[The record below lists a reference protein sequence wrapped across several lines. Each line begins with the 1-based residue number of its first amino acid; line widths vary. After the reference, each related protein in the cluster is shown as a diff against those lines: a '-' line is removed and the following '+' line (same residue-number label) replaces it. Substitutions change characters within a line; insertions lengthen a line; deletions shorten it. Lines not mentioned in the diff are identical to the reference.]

1 MKVQAF
7 GHYPQGEIFWFVGI
21 SRQTRKNSLGALS
34 VSVVRKS
41 ERNFTAMPIDF
52 SKIPSPCYV
61 IDELLLRN
69 NLALIKQVKEAAKID
84 VLVAFKA
91 FSNWGVFPIFKEYG
105 FGASASSVNEARLAF
120 EELGVKAH
128 TYSPAYEDK
137 SIADILKYSSHISFN
152 SINQL
157 QKYMKVAN
165 QTGVSIGLRVN
176 PEFSDSLYDIYNPCV
191 PGSRFGITA
200 EQLGHGAPRE
210 VEGFHFHTLFE
221 ADSFALER
229 VLVVFVEKFGKF
241 FSQLKWVNMGGGH
254 LITRK
259 DYDVHHLIKLLVDFK
274 SNYDVDVI
282 LEPGSAFTYQ
292 TGYLVSTILDI
303 VENRGI
309 KTAILDVSFTCHMP
323 DCLEM
328 PYKPV
333 ILGATDERIGK
344 PTYRMG
350 GISCLAGD
358 YMGNWSFDKELKPGD
373 KIIFDDM
380 IHYTTVKTT
389 MFNGVSHPSIGI
401 WSEKS
406 GFRLIRE
413 FNYQDYKNRLS

>member
-1 MKVQAF
+1 M
-7 GHYPQGEIFWFVGI
+7 
-21 SRQTRKNSLGALS
+21 
-34 VSVVRKS
+34 
-41 ERNFTAMPIDF
+41 
-52 SKIPSPCYV
+52 
-61 IDELLLRN
+61 IDEHLLRN
-69 NLALIKQVKEAAKID
+69 NLQLIKQVKEAAKVDI
-84 VLVAFKA
+84 LVSFKA

-105 FGASASSVNEARLAF
+105 FGAAASSLNEARLAF

-128 TYSPAYEDK
+128 TYSPAYEEET
-137 SIADILKYSSHISFN
+137 IADILKYSSHISFN
-152 SINQL
+152 STNEL
-157 QKYMKVAN
+157 QKYFKAASEKA
-165 QTGVSIGLRVN
+165 VSIGLRIN
-176 PEFSDSLYDIYNPCV
+176 PEVSNSAHDIYNPCQ

-200 EQLGHGAPRE
+200 EQLGDGLPRG
-210 VEGFHFHTLFE
+210 VEGFHFHALFE
-221 ADSFALER
+221 ADSFALEK
-229 VLVVFVEKFGKF
+229 VLAVFIKKFGKF
-241 FSQLKWVNMGGGH
+241 LPRLKWVNMGGGH
-254 LITRK
+254 LITK
-259 DYDVHHLIKLLVDFK
+259 KEYNIDHLVKLLIDFK
-274 SNYDVDVI
+274 NKYNVEII

-303 VENRGI
+303 VESNGI

-328 PYKPV
+328 PYQPV
-333 ILGATDERIGK
+333 ILAATDEVAGR

-389 MFNGVSHPSIGI
+389 MFNGVNHPSIGI
-401 WSEKS
+401 WNDKS
-406 GFRLIRE
+406 GFKLIKE

>member
-1 MKVQAF
+1 
-7 GHYPQGEIFWFVGI
+7 
-21 SRQTRKNSLGALS
+21 
-34 VSVVRKS
+34 
-41 ERNFTAMPIDF
+41 MPIDF
-52 SKIPSPCYV
+52 GKIPSPCYV

-69 NLALIKQVKEAAKID
+69 NLELIKKVKEAAAID

-105 FGASASSVNEARLAF
+105 FGASASSMNEARLAF

-128 TYSPAYEDK
+128 TYSPAFEDK
-137 SIADILKYSSHISFN
+137 QIADILKYSSHISFN
-152 SINQL
+152 SLNQL
-157 QKYMKVAN
+157 RKYFKIASQN
-165 QTGVSIGLRVN
+165 GVSIGLRVN
-176 PEFSDSLYDIYNPCV
+176 PEFSDSPYDIYNPCK

-200 EQLGHGAPRE
+200 EQLGDGLPE
-210 VEGFHFHTLFE
+210 GVEGFHFHTLFE
-221 ADSFALER
+221 ADSFALEN
-229 VLVVFVEKFGKF
+229 VLTVFVKKFGRFLSK
-241 FSQLKWVNMGGGH
+241 LKWVNMGGGH
-254 LITRK
+254 LITK
-259 DYDVHHLIKLLVDFK
+259 KNYDIHHLIKILIDFK
-274 SNYDVDVI
+274 NEFEVEII

-303 VENRGI
+303 VENNGI

-328 PYKPV
+328 PYKPA
-333 ILGATDERIGK
+333 ILGATDETVGK

-358 YMGNWSFDKELKPGD
+358 FMGNWSFDKELKPGD

-389 MFNGVSHPSIGI
+389 MFNGVHHPCIGI
-401 WSEKS
+401 WSETS
-406 GFRLIRE
+406 GFKLIKE

>member
-1 MKVQAF
+1 
-7 GHYPQGEIFWFVGI
+7 
-21 SRQTRKNSLGALS
+21 
-34 VSVVRKS
+34 
-41 ERNFTAMPIDF
+41 MPINF
-52 SKIPSPCYV
+52 NQIPSPCYV
-61 IDELLLRN
+61 IDEVFLRN
-69 NLALIKQVKEAAKID
+69 NLQLIKKVKEAAGIEI
-84 VLVAFKA
+84 LVSFKA

-105 FGASASSVNEARLAF
+105 FGASASSLNEARLAS

-128 TYSPAYEDK
+128 TYSPAYEEK
-137 SIADILKYSSHISFN
+137 TISDILRYSSHISFN

-157 QKYMKVAN
+157 RKYSKIASQN
-165 QTGVSIGLRVN
+165 KVSIGLRIN
-176 PEFSDSLYDIYNPCV
+176 PEFSDSPYDLYNPCN
-191 PGSRFGITA
+191 PGSRFGITS
-200 EQLGHGAPRE
+200 EQLGDTLPKK
-210 VEGFHFHTLFE
+210 VEGLHFHTLFE
-221 ADSFALER
+221 ADSFALEK
-229 VLVVFVEKFGKF
+229 VLAVFLNKFGKF
-241 FSQLKWVNMGGGH
+241 LPKLKWVNMGGGH
-254 LITRK
+254 LITKRN
-259 DYDVHHLIKLLVDFK
+259 YDIDHLIKILIDIK
-274 SNYDVDVI
+274 NKYDVKII

-303 VENRGI
+303 VENNRI

-333 ILGATDERIGK
+333 ILGATDEVAGK

-358 YMGNWSFDKELKPGD
+358 FMGNWSFDKELKPGD

-389 MFNGVSHPSIGI
+389 MFNGVNHPSIGI
-401 WSEKS
+401 WKEKS
-406 GFRLIRE
+406 EFKLIKE

>member
-1 MKVQAF
+1 
-7 GHYPQGEIFWFVGI
+7 
-21 SRQTRKNSLGALS
+21 
-34 VSVVRKS
+34 
-41 ERNFTAMPIDF
+41 MPIDF
-52 SKIPSPCYV
+52 SKIQTPCYV

-69 NLALIKQVKEAAKID
+69 NLALIKQVRDAAAVDI
-84 VLVAFKA
+84 LVSFKA

-105 FGASASSVNEARLAF
+105 FGASASSLNEARLAF

-128 TYSPAYEDK
+128 TYSPAYEEK
-137 SIADILKYSSHISFN
+137 TIADVLKYSSHISFN
-152 SINQL
+152 SINL
-157 QKYMKVAN
+157 LRKYSKVAG
-165 QTGVSIGLRVN
+165 QKSVSIGLRVN
-176 PEFSDSLYDIYNPCV
+176 PEFSDSSHDIYNPCKL
-191 PGSRFGITA
+191 GSRFGITA
-200 EQLGHGAPRE
+200 EQLGNALPQE
-210 VEGFHFHTLFE
+210 VEGLHFHTLFE
-221 ADSFALER
+221 ADSLALEK
-229 VLVVFVEKFGKF
+229 VLAVFIKKFGRFLPK
-241 FSQLKWVNMGGGH
+241 LKWVNMGGGH
-254 LITRK
+254 LITK
-259 DYDVHHLIKLLVDFK
+259 KGYDTNHLIKILTDFK
-274 SNYDVDVI
+274 NSYGLNVI

-303 VENRGI
+303 VENNGI

-333 ILGATDERIGK
+333 ILGATDERAGR

-389 MFNGVSHPSIGI
+389 MFNGVNHPSIGI
-401 WSEKS
+401 WNKKS

-413 FNYQDYKNRLS
+413 FNYQDYKNRL

>member
-1 MKVQAF
+1 M
-7 GHYPQGEIFWFVGI
+7 
-21 SRQTRKNSLGALS
+21 S
-34 VSVVRKS
+34 
-41 ERNFTAMPIDF
+41 IDF

-61 IDELLLRN
+61 IDESLLRD
-69 NLALIKQVKEAAKID
+69 NLELIKQVKEAAKID
-84 VLVAFKA
+84 VIVSFKA

-128 TYSPAYEDK
+128 TYSPAYEEK
-137 SIADILKYSSHISFN
+137 SIGDILKYSSHISFN
-152 SINQL
+152 SMNQL
-157 QKYMKVAN
+157 QKYMNMAH

-200 EQLGHGAPRE
+200 DQFGDDVPRG

-221 ADSFALER
+221 ADSYALER
-229 VLVVFVEKFGKF
+229 VLGVFVEKFGTF
-241 FSQLKWVNMGGGH
+241 LSQLKWVNMGGGH
-254 LITRK
+254 LVTRK
-259 DYDVHHLIKLLVDFK
+259 GYDVHHLVKLLSDFK
-274 SNYDVDVI
+274 NKYNVDVI

-303 VENRGI
+303 VENKGI

-333 ILGATDERIGK
+333 ILGAIDERVGK

-350 GISCLAGD
+350 GVSCLAGD
-358 YMGNWSFDKELKPGD
+358 YVGNWSFDKELRPGD

-389 MFNGVSHPSIGI
+389 MFNGVHHPSIGL
-401 WSEKS
+401 WNEKT
-406 GFRLIRE
+406 GFRLIKE
-413 FNYQDYKNRLS
+413 FNYQDYKHRLS

>member
-1 MKVQAF
+1 MA
-7 GHYPQGEIFWFVGI
+7 
-21 SRQTRKNSLGALS
+21 
-34 VSVVRKS
+34 
-41 ERNFTAMPIDF
+41 IDF
-52 SKIPSPCYV
+52 TKIDSPCYV
-61 IDELLLRN
+61 IDESLLRN
-69 NLALIKQVKEAAKID
+69 NLQLIKQVKEAARVDI
-84 VLVAFKA
+84 LVSFKA

-105 FGASASSVNEARLAF
+105 LGASASSLNEARLAF

-128 TYSPAYEDK
+128 TYLPAYEEK
-137 SIADILKYSSHISFN
+137 SIKEILKYSSHISFN
-152 SINQL
+152 STNQL
-157 QKYMKVAN
+157 RKYSKIAG
-165 QTGVSIGLRVN
+165 QDGVSIGLRIN
-176 PEFSDSLYDIYNPCV
+176 PEVSNSAHDIYNPCQ

-200 EQLGHGAPRE
+200 EQLGDGLPRG
-210 VEGFHFHTLFE
+210 VEGLHFHTLFE
-221 ADSFALER
+221 ADSFALEK
-229 VLVVFVEKFGKF
+229 VLAAFVNKFGKF
-241 FSQLKWVNMGGGH
+241 LPKLKWVNMGGGH

-259 DYDVHHLIKLLVDFK
+259 GYDIDHLVKLLVDFK
-274 SNYDVDVI
+274 NKYGVKII

-292 TGYLVSTILDI
+292 TGFLVSTVLDI
-303 VENRGI
+303 VENNGI

-333 ILGATDERIGK
+333 ILGATDEKKGK

-358 YMGNWSFDKELKPGD
+358 YMGNWSFDKELNPGD

-389 MFNGVSHPSIGI
+389 MFNGVNHPSIGI
-401 WSEKS
+401 WSDKS
-406 GFRLIRE
+406 GFKLIKV

>member
-1 MKVQAF
+1 
-7 GHYPQGEIFWFVGI
+7 
-21 SRQTRKNSLGALS
+21 
-34 VSVVRKS
+34 
-41 ERNFTAMPIDF
+41 MPIDF
-52 SKIPSPCYV
+52 SKIPTPCYV
-61 IDELLLRN
+61 IDESLLRN

-84 VLVAFKA
+84 LIVSFKA

-152 SINQL
+152 SLNQL
-157 QKYMKVAN
+157 HKFMKMAN

-200 EQLGHGAPRE
+200 EQLGRELPRG

-229 VLVVFVEKFGKF
+229 VLNVFVEKFGKF
-241 FSQLKWVNMGGGH
+241 FSQIKWVNMGGGH
-254 LITRK
+254 LVTRK
-259 DYDVHHLIKLLVDFK
+259 GYEVPHLVKLLSDFK
-274 SNYDVDVI
+274 KNYGIEVI

-303 VENRGI
+303 VENKGI

-333 ILGATDERIGK
+333 IVGATDERVGK

-358 YMGNWSFDKELKPGD
+358 YVGNWSFDKELRPGD

-389 MFNGVSHPSIGI
+389 MFNGVHHPSIGL
-401 WSEKS
+401 WNEKS
-406 GFRLIRE
+406 GFRLIKE
-413 FNYQDYKNRLS
+413 FNYQDYKHRLS

>member
-1 MKVQAF
+1 
-7 GHYPQGEIFWFVGI
+7 
-21 SRQTRKNSLGALS
+21 
-34 VSVVRKS
+34 
-41 ERNFTAMPIDF
+41 MPIDF
-52 SKIPSPCYV
+52 NKIQTPCYV

-69 NLALIKQVKEAAKID
+69 NLELIKKVKDAAKID
-84 VLVAFKA
+84 ILVAFKA

-105 FGASASSVNEARLAF
+105 LGASASSINEARLAF

-128 TYSPAYEDK
+128 TYSPAFEDK
-137 SIADILKYSSHISFN
+137 SIADLLKYSSHISFN
-152 SINQL
+152 SISQL
-157 QKYMKVAN
+157 RKYFKIASQN
-165 QTGVSIGLRVN
+165 GVSIGLRVN
-176 PEFSDSLYDIYNPCV
+176 PEFSDSPYDIYNPCK
-191 PGSRFGITA
+191 PGSRFGMTA
-200 EQLGHGAPRE
+200 EQLGDGLPQG
-210 VEGFHFHTLFE
+210 VEGLHFHTLFE
-221 ADSFALER
+221 ADSFALEK
-229 VLVVFVEKFGKF
+229 VFAVFLKKFGKF
-241 FSQLKWVNMGGGH
+241 LPRLKWVNMGGGH
-254 LITRK
+254 LITK
-259 DYDVHHLIKLLVDFK
+259 KSYDIHHLIGILIDFK
-274 SNYDVDVI
+274 NKYDVEVI

-303 VENRGI
+303 VENKGI

-333 ILGATDERIGK
+333 ILGATDEVTGK

-358 YMGNWSFDKELKPGD
+358 FMENWSFDQELKPGD
-373 KIIFDDM
+373 KIIFEDM

-406 GFRLIRE
+406 GFRLIKE